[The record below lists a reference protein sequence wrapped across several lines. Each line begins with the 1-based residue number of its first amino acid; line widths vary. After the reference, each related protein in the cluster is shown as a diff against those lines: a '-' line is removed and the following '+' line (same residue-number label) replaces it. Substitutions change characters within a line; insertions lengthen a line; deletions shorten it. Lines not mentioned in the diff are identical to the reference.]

1 MRRYTILAIAL
12 VAMLATACVRGE
24 GTMDRQPIDLG
35 KAIAREADGR
45 LEGTNRDICW
55 ALAADMYLSTESEE
69 RRALICNNIY
79 PYANLTPQ
87 LSENRDSVFLVY
99 NDSGRV
105 RNTYTTNGKLLS
117 EGGEWDLGYAGLTL
131 AVVDGVIE
139 LRTNDESGNQYK
151 LNVSNWS
158 FDTSMHYELSGS
170 VYYIYNSDS
179 SKALNV
185 EIEDVLHYTSKRTRT
200 TYATSEIGF
209 CDGIVNA
216 TYTDSWAGYND
227 KVRMTYGD
235 EDEKSITVEY
245 LGERAT
251 ISK

>member
-1 MRRYTILAIAL
+1 MRRYTILAVAL
-12 VAMLATACVRGE
+12 VAMLATACVRSE
-24 GTMDRQPIDLG
+24 GTMDRQPIDIG
-35 KAIAREADGR
+35 KEIARQADSR

-55 ALAADMYLSTESEE
+55 ALAADMYLSTESEDL
-69 RRALICNNIY
+69 RALICENIY

-105 RNTYTTNGKLLS
+105 RDTYTTNGKLLS

-131 AVVDGVIE
+131 TAVDGIIE

-151 LNVSNWS
+151 LNISNWS

-170 VYYIYNSDS
+170 VSYVYNTDL
-179 SKALNV
+179 SKTLTI
-185 EIEDVLHYTSKRTRT
+185 EIEDVLHYTSKRYRT
-200 TYATSEIGF
+200 TYSTRELGF
-209 CDGIVNA
+209 YDGVINA

-227 KVRMTYGD
+227 EVKMTYGD
-235 EDEKSITVEY
+235 ENEKSITVEY
-245 LGERAT
+245 LDERAT